1 MAGSVSCIFY
11 QKRQNLCRF
20 DESPSKSRPYLHFYP
35 LFVVHSLLY
44 LARMG
49 NSSLKQSS
57 VKQTPIELAK
67 SVLSI
72 EAEAVEALAKRLD
85 ESFTKAVELILQ
97 CQGRVVVSGMG
108 KSGHIGNKISA
119 TFASTGTPAFFMHP
133 AEASH
138 GDLGMI
144 TRDDVMVTLSN
155 SGESDELIAILPAL
169 KRLGCKLINITGK
182 SNSTLAK
189 EADVH
194 LEVQVEVE
202 ACPLGLAPT
211 ASSTAMLALGDALAL
226 AVLDQRGFSA
236 EDFARSHPGGSLGRR
251 LLIRIKDIMRNGDAI
266 PSVHLQTSLKHGLL
280 EMSRKGLGMTAIVDD
295 NKVLQG
301 VFTDG
306 DLRRAF
312 ENGVD
317 VNTTSILDVMH
328 ANPQSVHPEQLAVD
342 AIEIM
347 EQRKINALLVTDQQG
362 HLVGALNMHDLLN
375 AKVV

>member
-1 MAGSVSCIFY
+1 
-11 QKRQNLCRF
+11 
-20 DESPSKSRPYLHFYP
+20 
-35 LFVVHSLLY
+35 
-44 LARMG
+44 MG